1 MLENKDIISTFHVN
15 SALERRKQE
24 WKFSSFLSIQ
34 SCQGLVCFSIV
45 LSLIFGWPFTILKI
59 AFFLW
64 SVWWS
69 SQVAQRVKNLP
80 AMQEMQVRY
89 LGWEDP
95 LEKEMATHSSIRP
108 GESNGQRSLVGYS
121 PWGHTSRT
129 RLSDFILLLLSQG
142 GRDASAVII
151 QRDIE
156 NFLLKSR
163 NWQCTF

>member
-80 AMQEMQVRY
+80 AMQETWVWP
-89 LGWEDP
+89 LGREDP
-95 LEKEMATHSSIRP
+95 LEEGMATHSSILAWRIP
-108 GESNGQRSLVGYS
+108 WTEEPCGLQSIGLQRVGQDLSNLAC
-121 PWGHTSRT
+121 TSMHIT
-129 RLSDFILLLLSQG
+129 CHLWL
-142 GRDASAVII
+142 
-151 QRDIE
+151 
-156 NFLLKSR
+156 N
-163 NWQCTF
+163 